1 LSFFAFGMSEAAT
14 PKSVVGIV
22 PIDLTVMSPFCG
34 RKLSGLVFLFV
45 VPPMMHW
52 SLSGVDGVFVLLR
65 GFSGEPKK
73 VGTQARSIS
82 QVEAA
87 MSGKSVFG
95 ESSVNIEKCNKC
107 PFQDTDAF
115 CVFFV
120 VGNIPFDVT
129 EEMLLPIFEQA
140 GPVVNLRIVRD
151 KATNKPK

>member
-1 LSFFAFGMSEAAT
+1 
-14 PKSVVGIV
+14 
-22 PIDLTVMSPFCG
+22 
-34 RKLSGLVFLFV
+34 
-45 VPPMMHW
+45 MHW
-52 SLSGVDGVFVLLR
+52 SLSGDGVFVLLR
-65 GFSGEPKK
+65 GGSQKKSGLR
-73 VGTQARSIS
+73 RSIS